1 MKVPYLSNQSF
12 NIKLISQKDKKVIYT
27 TPNYKVILK

>member
-1 MKVPYLSNQSF
+1 MKVPYVNTQSF
-12 NIKLISQKDKKVIYT
+12 NVKLIPQKDKKVIYT